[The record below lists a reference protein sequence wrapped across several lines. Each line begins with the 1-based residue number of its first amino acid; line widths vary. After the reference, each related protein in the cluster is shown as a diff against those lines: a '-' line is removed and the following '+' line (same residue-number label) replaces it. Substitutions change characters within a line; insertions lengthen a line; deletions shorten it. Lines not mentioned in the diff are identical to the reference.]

1 MAIDVNFSFEKTDSV
16 DKHSIKIWGDYAT
29 FSEIVFNNID
39 TGQDYAYLVGQGIVN
54 NTNVSYQT
62 AYIAG
67 EILSGYNYEIVV
79 AGGNSNYSDLVTY
92 QVNLTNANNTVSQS
106 HEVNIAAS
114 KFVWSDISTYNQKEG
129 YTLTTQ
135 TNGVIKYPIST
146 FKDDIVFSNKA
157 QYNISP
163 IYVGTWQSTLQSVI
177 TYVSND
183 YPIRVIETINA
194 AKETTVDASTDL
206 CCFNKAV
213 QVVKDRYDNAKC
225 KNSRLADKYMQDLQ
239 EISAL
244 YTLIQS
250 SIACNELDNIASYV
264 AEAKKIAEMSSGC
277 GCNTSDGSLIVDIFG
292 NVAYVLDGLEVNV
305 TVTGESPIEVTS
317 DNDNHIVSIDID
329 ALNDELVS
337 SNAFLSLG
345 EAINNVDNNAEVAAI
360 LSYLYSATGL
370 PVPESLNVEN
380 LSATNIHEAIT
391 EIATNIGNLQTDVL
405 QLFQNPDIKIKIPIG
420 YGSGDNFAASS
431 YYVFDA
437 STYLL
442 NTDYW
447 HSIDPNITGVY
458 VAPSSSGLAIFI
470 IILTFSEGNQPT
482 QNDFSIHA
490 DVYGDNLSQNTNG
503 LPAELKVLSH
513 GPIGASNYQIS
524 VGMVYTWTTP
534 HQIANSTAFELF
546 IEQTFNGASSANIV
560 LQISRT

>member
-1 MAIDVNFSFEKTDSV
+1 MAININFSFERV
-16 DKHSIKIWGDYAT
+16 DGGLYTAKVWGDSTQFDFVSVLDLSTNQPANW
-29 FSEIVFNNID
+29 IVANGQVTESNTTYESAIEAGNTIVPKKYQLTINPAEGFEEEVYIVDLTESNN
-39 TGQDYAYLVGQGIVN
+39 V
-54 NTNVSYQT
+54 
-62 AYIAG
+62 
-67 EILSGYNYEIVV
+67 
-79 AGGNSNYSDLVTY
+79 
-92 QVNLTNANNTVSQS
+92 VSQS

-129 YTLTTQ
+129 YTLSTQ
-135 TNGVIKYPIST
+135 TSGVIKYPIST

-163 IYVGTWQSTLQSVI
+163 IYVGTWQSTLQSI
-177 TYVSND
+177 ATYVSTVGS
-183 YPIRVIETINA
+183 IRIVDTVNA

-305 TVTGESPIEVTS
+305 TVSGESPIEVTS
-317 DNDNHIVSIDID
+317 ENDNHVVSIDID
-329 ALNDELVS
+329 ALNIQLANSGTFDALATS
-337 SNAFLSLG
+337 
-345 EAINNVDNNAEVAAI
+345 INNVDNNAEVAAI
-360 LSYLYSATGL
+360 LNYLYSATGL

-405 QLFQNPDIKIKIPIG
+405 QLFQNPDIDIKIPIG
-420 YGSGDNFAASS
+420 YGTGDSFAVSS
-431 YYVFDA
+431 YYGFDA

-447 HSIDPNITGVY
+447 HSIDPNIESVY

-470 IILTFSEGNQPT
+470 IVLVFSEGNQPT
-482 QNDFSIHA
+482 ENDFSIHA
-490 DVYGDNLSQNTNG
+490 DVYGNNMSETTNG

-513 GPIGASNYQIS
+513 GPIGATNYQIS

-534 HQIANSTAFELF
+534 HHIANATAFELF
-546 IEQTFNGASSANIV
+546 IEQTFNGANSANIS
-560 LQISRT
+560 LKISRT